1 MRGADFDSPMDTVQL
16 IDGDSSSSSSAE
28 VALRS
33 GEDEAA
39 DPQTAFATAKTKC
52 GNRLTPRQLTT
63 LLIMLV
69 TACLFADQNLM
80 APNMTEIRLE
90 FNMTKEEGDRKLGGH
105 IALMHQFIGPAP
117 QNGP

>member
-1 MRGADFDSPMDTVQL
+1 MVFLINFGDIYQPALPTHERTRHTAHVSMRGADFDSPMDTVQL

-52 GNRLTPRQLTT
+52 GNRLPL
-63 LLIMLV
+63 
-69 TACLFADQNLM
+69 DSW
-80 APNMTEIRLE
+80 RLCSSCSSRRASSR
-90 FNMTKEEGDRKLGGH
+90 TRT
-105 IALMHQFIGPAP
+105 
-117 QNGP
+117 